1 MAVTDPIQRCTPY
14 RCWDIQLL
22 PEGRDLQ
29 RWRHEAAVAVDE
41 WGFDEHVRNDVVL
54 GVSELLTN
62 VLRHAGDRHC
72 VLELREV
79 GAAVFVRVT
88 DPCSTLPVIKEP
100 DDWTVT
106 SGRGLWM
113 LRGAVR
119 ALDWFSDPRR
129 FGTGK
134 TVWFQVS
141 ADRSPSPGSRAI
153 AAVYRIESV
162 AYLWQPNSD
171 GSRLMALGDWS
182 ADDPTVAVGTLVAR
196 AGQVAIDLKEQ
207 DPSAADALHEWIST
221 EAGSA
226 GTLERLRRGEP
237 VSCVA
242 EGVEAI
248 YEFVARPV
256 PLPSTYPQVVPSC
269 A

>member
-1 MAVTDPIQRCTPY
+1 MAVAEPIQRCTPF

-100 DDWTVT
+100 DDWTAT

-113 LRGAVR
+113 LKSAVST
-119 ALDWFSDPRR
+119 LDWFNDPRH

-134 TVWFQVS
+134 TVWFQVK
-141 ADRSPSPGSRAI
+141 ANPSGPIEGAYARAL
-153 AAVYRIESV
+153 YRIESV
-162 AYLWQPNSD
+162 AYFWKQND
-171 GSRLMALGDWS
+171 GSRLLALGDWCT
-182 ADDPTVAVGTLVAR
+182 DDPAVALGTLVAR
-196 AGQVAIDLKEQ
+196 AGQVAIDLEDQ
-207 DPSAADALHEWIST
+207 DPLAADALHEWIST
-221 EAGSA
+221 EAGSS
-226 GTLERLRRGEP
+226 GTLERLRRGEL

-242 EGVEAI
+242 EGAEAI

-256 PLPSTYPQVVPSC
+256 PLTSTYPRVVASC